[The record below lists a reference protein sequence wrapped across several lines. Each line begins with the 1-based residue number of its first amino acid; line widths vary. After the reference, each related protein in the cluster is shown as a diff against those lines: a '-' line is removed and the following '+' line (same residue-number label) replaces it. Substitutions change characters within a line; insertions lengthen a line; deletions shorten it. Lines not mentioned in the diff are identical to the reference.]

1 MVSTRTEENMEQV
14 RWGEENWTLK
24 CSVSIVVTNRMLSAG
39 HPMQQV
45 TAEKDRLNYPSR
57 HLGDGYSR
65 KKKQLVQ
72 RPQGGNRNAGATK
85 VQ

>member
-39 HPMQQV
+39 QPMQQV
-45 TAEKDRLNYPSR
+45 TAEKDKLNYTSGD
-57 HLGDGYSR
+57 LGDGYSR